1 MGRTRADRAALLRVD
16 SARPRHRTE
25 AAGPPSECDGRI
37 YGLARG
43 AVSAFT
49 IHVAGAVVSY
59 CAQLAV
65 ARAIGADGYG
75 VYAYVLVW
83 VTVLA
88 YISALG
94 FDISLMRFVPAY
106 LAARAFDLL
115 RGVIQYAKRR
125 VAAIGCGISLA
136 SVIGVLSWPGEL
148 RPDLANTFLIG
159 FAVVPILALLWI
171 CAAAVRGFGA
181 VVAALAPDRLVRDGV
196 LIVLVILASWG
207 VGWRIDARFVM
218 VATLLG
224 SAAGLGLVSLAM
236 HRLGPAVVDAV
247 APVYDARTW
256 RLAALPLVVIGV
268 AEAVMNRT
276 GVMLLGWMADT
287 RDAGIYALAFNIA
300 LVVVLPRI
308 AVNAL
313 LAPAISDLF
322 VRKDRSALRAIV
334 AKAASWSLL
343 GAICIALPLLVL
355 AQPVLRMFGQD
366 FAAGVPALR
375 ILLIGQVVGAAMG
388 SQLHLMTMTGRERSA
403 AIQLVSSVVA
413 NAALGAV
420 LVSRL
425 GPTGAAVAATTALI
439 GWNAAMALSNWRHLR
454 LLPGVL
460 AGWPVKTGHISS
472 SEGNVAMSRDESFY
486 KRTESANHFL

>member
-1 MGRTRADRAALLRVD
+1 
-16 SARPRHRTE
+16 
-25 AAGPPSECDGRI
+25 
-37 YGLARG
+37 
-43 AVSAFT
+43 
-49 IHVAGAVVSY
+49 
-59 CAQLAV
+59 
-65 ARAIGADGYG
+65 
-75 VYAYVLVW
+75 

-88 YISALG
+88 YVSALG

-106 LAARAFDLL
+106 LAPRAFELL
-115 RGVIQYAKRR
+115 RGVIQYARRR
-125 VAAIGCGISLA
+125 VAAVGCGISLA
-136 SVIGVLSWPGEL
+136 GVVGVLSWPGEL
-148 RPDLANTFLIG
+148 RPDLANAFLIG

-196 LIVLVILASWG
+196 LIVLVLLASWG
-207 VGWRIDARFVM
+207 AGWRIGAPFVM

-236 HRLGPAVVDAV
+236 RRLRPAAVDAV
-247 APVYDARTW
+247 APIYDARTW

-276 GVMLLGWMADT
+276 GVMLLGWIVDT

-300 LVVVLPRI
+300 LMVILPRI

-322 VRKDRSALRAIV
+322 VRNEHRALRAMV

-343 GAICIALPLLVL
+343 GAFCMALPLLVL
-355 AQPVLRMFGQD
+355 SEPVLSLFGQD
-366 FAAGVPALR
+366 FTAGVSALR
-375 ILLIGQVVGAAMG
+375 ILLIGQVMAVATG

-403 AIQLVSSVVA
+403 AIQLVSSVAA
-413 NAALGAV
+413 NAAIGAMLISHLG
-420 LVSRL
+420 L
-425 GPTGAAVAATTALI
+425 TGAAVAATTALI
-439 GWNAAMALSNWRHLR
+439 GWNAAMAVSIRRHLR

-460 AGWPVKTGHISS
+460 AGWPDKTRHIVSNPCPAKTGS
-472 SEGNVAMSRDESFY
+472 
-486 KRTESANHFL
+486 

>member
-1 MGRTRADRAALLRVD
+1 MGRVRADRVARLRVD
-16 SARPRHRTE
+16 SARHAHRTE
-25 AAGPPSECDGRI
+25 AAGPPSECDARRT
-37 YGLARG
+37 YRLVRG
-43 AVSAFT
+43 AVSAFV
-49 IHVAGAVVSY
+49 IHVAGAGVSY

-65 ARAIGADGYG
+65 ARAIGVDGYG
-75 VYAYVLVW
+75 VYAYAFVW

-88 YISALG
+88 YVSALG
-94 FDISLMRFVPAY
+94 FDVSLMRFVPVY

-115 RGVIQYAKRR
+115 RGVIQYARRR
-125 VAAIGCGISLA
+125 VAAVGCGISLA
-136 SVIGVLSWPGEL
+136 GVVGVLSWPGEL
-148 RPDLANTFLIG
+148 GPDLANTFPIG
-159 FAVVPILALLWI
+159 FAVVPILALLWV

-196 LIVLVILASWG
+196 LIVLVLLASWG
-207 VGWRIDARFVM
+207 AGWRIGAPFVM

-236 HRLGPAVVDAV
+236 RRLRPAAVDAA
-247 APVYDARTW
+247 APIYDAPTW
-256 RLAALPLVVIGV
+256 RLTALPLVVISVG
-268 AEAVMNRT
+268 EAVMNRT
-276 GVMLLGWMADT
+276 GVMLLGWIVDT
-287 RDAGIYALAFNIA
+287 RDAGIYAVAFNIA

-322 VRKDRSALRAIV
+322 VRNEHRALSAMV

-343 GAICIALPLLVL
+343 GAICIALPLVAL
-355 AQPVLRMFGQD
+355 AEPVLSLFGQD
-366 FAAGVPALR
+366 FTGGASALR
-375 ILLIGQVVGAAMG
+375 ILLIGQLMAVATG

-403 AIQLVSSVVA
+403 AIVLVSSVVA

-425 GPTGAAVAATTALI
+425 GPTGAAVAATTALL
-439 GWNAAMALSNWRHLR
+439 GWNMAMSLSIWRHLR

-460 AGWPVKTGHISS
+460 AAWPGKTRRIGF
-472 SEGNVAMSRDESFY
+472 E
-486 KRTESANHFL
+486 